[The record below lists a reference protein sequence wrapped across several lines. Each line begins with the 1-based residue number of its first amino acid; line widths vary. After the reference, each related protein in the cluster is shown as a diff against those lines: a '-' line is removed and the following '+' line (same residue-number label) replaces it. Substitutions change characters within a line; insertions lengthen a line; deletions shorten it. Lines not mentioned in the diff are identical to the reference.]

1 MGKKLNKIREKKLNS
16 IKSEIEEIK
25 NVITSNNNTDI
36 SANNDSVDLKNN
48 LDNTLTLTKII
59 TKDDG
64 IYNNYDLNEIK
75 NELKL
80 LKSTISNQEN
90 LLREILLKIK

>member
-1 MGKKLNKIREKKLNS
+1 MNKIREKKLNS

>member
-1 MGKKLNKIREKKLNS
+1 MNKIREKKLNS

-90 LLREILLKIK
+90 LLREIF

>member
-1 MGKKLNKIREKKLNS
+1 MSKIREKKLNS

-25 NVITSNNNTDI
+25 NVLVSNNNLEI
-36 SANNDSVDLKNN
+36 SADKDPVDFKSN
-48 LDNTLTLTKII
+48 LNNTLTLTKIVP
-59 TKDDG
+59 KEDE
-64 IYNNYDLNEIK
+64 IYNNDALNEIK

>member
-1 MGKKLNKIREKKLNS
+1 LGKKLNKIREKKLNS

>member
-1 MGKKLNKIREKKLNS
+1 LNKIREKKLNS